1 MTRKFLLIAS
11 VASLALTGPAH
22 AERGGKSRDD
32 RAQPSQA
39 GAEQKAERPQKAE
52 RAQRTERPQRVE
64 RQQVQR
70 AERPQ
75 RVERQQVQRAER
87 PQRMERQQVQRAEQ
101 PRRMERQ
108 QVQRAERSQRFEQ
121 QRLQH
126 TERPQRIERQRVQQ
140 AERTQHVERQRLQRA
155 ERPQRIERQQAQ
167 RTERTQRIE
176 RQAVARIDRRA
187 FDRDT
192 DQTFDRRQGL
202 REQARTF
209 PVRAEDNDRQLAR
222 LLRDRPMRQMKFRD
236 DRRVVTVG
244 ERIDPVRYS
253 SYVPT
258 SYRSRYYDTPDY
270 YYRYDDD
277 LGNLYRIDRDDN
289 FVRAMIPLFGGYGIG
304 DPWPNTY
311 YSSYVPLA
319 YQPYYY
325 DTPDYYYRND
335 GYGIYQ
341 IDAQTQL
348 ITALVAL
355 LAGQSYG
362 VGQYLPAS
370 YGAYNVPLNYRSTY
384 YDRDDAWYRYG
395 DGFIYQMD
403 PYSRRIDARYP
414 IYGAGYDYM
423 IGQPWPA
430 AYPGYNVPYGYQSLY
445 SDTPEWQYRYAN
457 GGIYQVDP
465 TTQVIQALVALVSGQ
480 QFGIGQPLPAGY
492 GAYNV
497 PFAYRDQYY
506 DTDDAWYRY
515 ANGNVY
521 RVDPVNGLIEESFPI
536 YA

>member
-1 MTRKFLLIAS
+1 
-11 VASLALTGPAH
+11 
-22 AERGGKSRDD
+22 
-32 RAQPSQA
+32 
-39 GAEQKAERPQKAE
+39 
-52 RAQRTERPQRVE
+52 
-64 RQQVQR
+64 VQR
-70 AERPQ
+70 FD
-75 RVERQQVQRAER
+75 
-87 PQRMERQQVQRAEQ
+87 
-101 PRRMERQ
+101 RRSFDR
-108 QVQRAERSQRFEQ
+108 
-121 QRLQH
+121 
-126 TERPQRIERQRVQQ
+126 TTTQ
-140 AERTQHVERQRLQRA
+140 A
-155 ERPQRIERQQAQ
+155 
-167 RTERTQRIE
+167 
-176 RQAVARIDRRA
+176 IDRRQA
-187 FDRDT
+187 F
-192 DQTFDRRQGL
+192 
-202 REQARTF
+202 REQAQAF
-209 PVRAEDNDRQLAR
+209 PVRAADDNRQLAR
-222 LLRDRPMRQMKFRD
+222 LVRDRPMRPMKVRD
-236 DRRVVTVG
+236 DRRFVTVG

-253 SYVPT
+253 SVVP
-258 SYRSRYYDTPDY
+258 SFYRSNYYDTPDY

-277 LGNLYRIDRDDN
+277 LGYLYRIDRGDN

-304 DPWPNTY
+304 DPWPSTY
-311 YSSYVPLA
+311 YSSYVPQG
-319 YQPYYY
+319 YQSYYY

-335 GYGIYQ
+335 GYGIYR

-355 LAGQSYG
+355 LSGQSYG

-370 YGAYNVPLNYRSTY
+370 YGAYNVPLAYRSTY
-384 YDRDDAWYRYG
+384 YDRDDASYRYG

-423 IGQPWPA
+423 IGQQWPV
-430 AYPGYNVPYGYQSLY
+430 AYPGYNVPYAYQSLY
-445 SDTPEWQYRYAN
+445 YDTPEWQYRYAN

-465 TTQVIQALVALVSGQ
+465 MTQVIQALVALVSGQ

-521 RVDPVNGLIEESFPI
+521 RVDPANGLIEESFPI